1 MIARKEKRLES
12 AQILYNN
19 ISKFDPK
26 GNVNDLFSIKE
37 VSKINTKLLKA
48 PSRKFSTQ
56 RHSLSTSIQH
66 FNT

>member
-48 PSRKFSTQ
+48 PSRKFST
-56 RHSLSTSIQH
+56 
-66 FNT
+66 